1 MSYDRYRTDNA
12 AGMVDNPA
20 MPRYSFS
27 LGDGIPD
34 SYSDAVED
42 FADNRAAID
51 HAKLVAKDLARSKAA
66 QNNLRVVI
74 RNEAG
79 HEIGAVPLRADLR

>member
-1 MSYDRYRTDNA
+1 MRDDAS
-12 AGMVDNPA
+12 
-20 MPRYSFS
+20 MPRYSYS
-27 LGDGIPD
+27 LENGIRVADPQ
-34 SYSDAVED
+34 DATED
-42 FADNRAAID
+42 IADNRAAMD

-66 QNNLRVVI
+66 QNNLRIVI